1 MRCLGIKQRILLA
14 MVLILVA
21 FIVAGCAP
29 YLKIGV
35 YKDMS
40 SDFCACRSENT
51 SAEIGAEKRLS
62 EEIVVGFHYEHIS
75 HISCGFP
82 FNEHE
87 DDPHINQVGITLK
100 VGGI

>member
-40 SDFCACRSENT
+40 SDFSACRSENT
-51 SAEIGAEKRLS
+51 SAEI
-62 EEIVVGFHYEHIS
+62 
-75 HISCGFP
+75 
-82 FNEHE
+82 
-87 DDPHINQVGITLK
+87 
-100 VGGI
+100 